1 MIRYGSLGWNQKMPF
16 IASAQDSVHV
26 VNNLFQTNN
35 EKNILLRVRY
45 FIGLLGMGCFILGN
59 GNLRFNSQELLC
71 WLPLNFYDITLIFMV
86 LGKSG
91 LKSYIFPRSISSYSV
106 PVIIIII
113 HNNNKVQMYMHIYWN
128 RLLAF
133 FFFCSEE
140 WLRPLLRQDK
150 QVLVHWW
157 YYPDRCVFNC

>member
-1 MIRYGSLGWNQKMPF
+1 MPF

-71 WLPLNFYDITLIFMV
+71 WLPLNFYDITL

-113 HNNNKVQMYMHIYWN
+113 HNNNKVQMYMHIY
-128 RLLAF
+128 
-133 FFFCSEE
+133 
-140 WLRPLLRQDK
+140 
-150 QVLVHWW
+150 
-157 YYPDRCVFNC
+157 

>member
-1 MIRYGSLGWNQKMPF
+1 MPF

-113 HNNNKVQMYMHIYWN
+113 HNNNKVQMYMHIY
-128 RLLAF
+128 
-133 FFFCSEE
+133 
-140 WLRPLLRQDK
+140 
-150 QVLVHWW
+150 
-157 YYPDRCVFNC
+157 